1 MLIIVLCF
9 AYYCLLYIYL
19 HKKLLKPFIMIS
31 RNDKNYSSITHLSG
45 FAGWFFPFGN
55 ILAPLVLWS
64 AKKNESS
71 FVDEHGKAAVNFQLS
86 IMLYVFLLAILCIPI
101 AIFTLGIGIIAIIIG
116 IIPAVLLKIAL
127 IILASIKANNGE
139 DYTYPFTINF
149 IK

>member
-1 MLIIVLCF
+1 
-9 AYYCLLYIYL
+9 
-19 HKKLLKPFIMIS
+19 MIS

-64 AKKNESS
+64 VKKNEST
-71 FVDEHGKAAVNFQLS
+71 FIDEHGKAAVNFQLS
-86 IMLYVFLLAILCIPI
+86 IMLYVVLLAILFIPI
-101 AIFTLGIGIIAIIIG
+101 AIFTLGLGVIAILIG

-127 IILASIKANNGE
+127 VILASIKANNGE